1 MNFNAAI
8 IDNSNRR
15 KSDMKKA
22 VLLAI
27 SLLLLNIPV
36 TMAST
41 IIDTG
46 PGPASTGGYTVAS
59 YQWLAGEFVL
69 DQDYFI
75 TGLYGWIAR
84 QDLSDD
90 NTIYNFTISIYGD
103 GGDIPDT
110 GNLIYSNSASL
121 PGPDAIG
128 KWAGYDISWTD
139 PHGNTGLFLSSGTYW
154 AAFEVRPPNYT
165 NPLSGYMPN
174 PSVNPLDNY
183 AFKYGSDWYG
193 DDTMDFGLQVLG
205 TAPVPTPEPATIL
218 LFGLGLLSLAGT
230 NRKNK

>member
-1 MNFNAAI
+1 
-8 IDNSNRR
+8 
-15 KSDMKKA
+15 MKKA

-27 SLLLLNIPV
+27 SLLLLNTPV

-46 PGPASTGGYTVAS
+46 PGPISEGGINVTS
-59 YQWLAGEFVL
+59 GQWLAGEFVL

-84 QDLSDD
+84 QYTSDD

-103 GGDIPDT
+103 GGEIPDT
-110 GNLIYSNSASL
+110 GNLIYSNSAPL
-121 PGPDAIG
+121 PGPDSTG

-139 PHGNTGLFLSSGTYW
+139 PYGNTGLFLSSGTYW
-154 AAFEVRPPNYT
+154 AAFEVRPSNYADH
-165 NPLSGYMPN
+165 LSGYMPR

-183 AFKYGSDWYG
+183 AYKLDSGWY
-193 DDTMDFGLQVLG
+193 DYDTMDFGLQVLG
-205 TAPVPTPEPATIL
+205 TVPTPEPATIL